1 MANKGRKYAEE
12 LVGALDRSAYN
23 QQRDVAQNTYNT
35 NWENVQNQYRN
46 LQDKLKLQQ
55 ERANR
60 DFAEGLV
67 NVAENSFNRQRQGSG
82 NLANRGLSASG
93 LTNILNQAD
102 TMQKGEDIGN
112 LLKTAGAISADT
124 AGKLSQATSK
134 AASEETGLLGK
145 LANTLGDI
153 GDAETALQN
162 RYNNVLA
169 GIAGAMDEREANN
182 ALQAAQRAAR
192 GGGSDKSQ
200 ELTDLEN
207 AREEF
212 FKRAAIDEVLSSPD
226 MTDQQKSN
234 YLGIMFG
241 INGGDNIV
249 DAYNKNVNATSDY
262 NARLA
267 ELQKAADKQQ
277 RKNQSSQNALDQ
289 YQKRQDMLNNS
300 VFGTGMMDSVG
311 GNLNNPYTITSPN
324 LFAQDVGGFA
334 PNVSFNYDD
343 INALNDF
350 KKTGITYEDLADL
363 LYGRR

>member
-55 ERANR
+55 QRANR

-67 NVAENSFNRQRQGSG
+67 NVAENSFNRERQGSG

-93 LTNILNQAD
+93 LTNMLNQAD
-102 TMQKGEDIGN
+102 TAQKGEDIGN

-145 LANTLGDI
+145 LADTLGDI

-162 RYNNVLA
+162 RYNSTLA
-169 GIAGAMDEREANN
+169 GIAGAMDQREANN

-192 GGGSDKSQ
+192 GGGSGKSK
-200 ELTDLEN
+200 ELSDIEN
-207 AREEF
+207 EREEF
-212 FKRAAIDEVLSSPD
+212 FKRAAIGEVLSSPD

-241 INGGDNIV
+241 IDGSDNIV
-249 DAYNKNVNATSDY
+249 DAYNRNVNATSDY

-267 ELQKAADKQQ
+267 ELQKAADAQRMANERQQ
-277 RKNQSSQNALDQ
+277 RNLSNIDSLFDNQISD
-289 YQKRQDMLNNS
+289 
-300 VFGTGMMDSVG
+300 TIG
-311 GNLNNPYTITSPN
+311 GKLNNPNIIKSPN
-324 LFAQDVGGFA
+324 NFFESTNRSPVAKL
-334 PNVSFNYDD
+334 NYND
-343 INALNDF
+343 IDALNNF
-350 KKTGITYEDLADL
+350 KNQGITYEDLAAL

>member
-35 NWENVQNQYRN
+35 NWENVQNQYKN

-55 ERANR
+55 QRANR

-67 NVAENSFNRQRQGSG
+67 NVAENSFNRERQGSA

-93 LTNILNQAD
+93 LTNLLNQAD

-124 AGKLSQATSK
+124 ASKLGQATSK

-162 RYNNVLA
+162 QYNNTLA
-169 GIAGAMDEREANN
+169 GIAGAMDQREANN

-192 GGGSDKSQ
+192 GGGSGKSQ
-200 ELTDLEN
+200 ELTDAEN

-212 FKRAAIDEVLSSPD
+212 FKRVAINEVLSSPD

-241 INGGDNIV
+241 INGSDNIV
-249 DAYNKNVNATSDY
+249 NAYNKNVNATSDY
-262 NARLA
+262 NTRLN
-267 ELQKAADKQQ
+267 ELQKAANKEEKQNRAIQ
-277 RKNQSSQNALDQ
+277 RTIDQ
-289 YQKRQDMLNNS
+289 YNKRKEAQE
-300 VFGTGMMDSVG
+300 
-311 GNLNNPYTITSPN
+311 NLNRNTIGGLYNNVNTAN
-324 LFAQDVGGFA
+324 LINANDLLVPKANF
-334 PNVSFNYDD
+334 SYDA